1 MESNRSSRDAG
12 AGLHQANPDDMKS
25 LLQAAKTS
33 QEPIRAALST
43 GQPVIVRNIFTDA
56 EHKHWQKEAAK
67 LGYAAF
73 VVLPLPGSQSPS
85 GVLMIYAAE
94 ADAFDSEEMELLKQL
109 VSDISPRN
117 DAPENKKGE

>member
-1 MESNRSSRDAG
+1 V
-12 AGLHQANPDDMKS
+12 KS
-25 LLQAAKTS
+25 LRQAAQTS
-33 QEPIRAALST
+33 QEPVSAALRT
-43 GQPVIVRNIFTDA
+43 GQPVIVRNILTDA
-56 EHKHWQKEAAK
+56 DYKHWQKEAAK

-73 VVLPLPGSQSPS
+73 VVLPLPGTHSPS

-109 VSDISPRN
+109 VSDLSPLN